1 MSDPVPS
8 AAPESKQSSLAYLVT
23 FPIDVLI
30 VYTFALHVSGSLVSR
45 WFAWIA
51 PLLHIST
58 SIRPVDWYLQHLELV
73 TIVPALVAGYIN
85 IGRFV
90 PAIVGRPV
98 NEKRSASAALWAWI
112 VPAAILMYKM
122 LRYRA
127 PSSVLFD
134 NSMSAFR
141 YFFEIQTVMPT
152 FATMFTSDVVRVAA
166 QMTVTAPFYA
176 GVSYSLGALAARHE
190 VLVKLFSFE
199 RQEETSPSSGDDQ
212 T

>member
-1 MSDPVPS
+1 MSDPVPPP
-8 AAPESKQSSLAYLVT
+8 APDPKQSSLAYLVA
-23 FPIDVLI
+23 FPIDILI

-51 PLLHIST
+51 PLLQNST
-58 SIRPVDWYLQHLELV
+58 GIRPADWYLQHLELV

-85 IGRFV
+85 VGRFV
-90 PAIVGRPV
+90 PAIIGRPV
-98 NEKRSASAALWAWI
+98 NENRSASAAIWAWT
-112 VPAAILMYKM
+112 VPTIILIYKM
-122 LRYRA
+122 LRYHP

-134 NSMSAFR
+134 SSMSAFR
-141 YFFEIQTVMPT
+141 YFLEIQTVMPT
-152 FATMFTSDVVRVAA
+152 FANMYSGDVARVAM

-176 GVSYSLGALAARHE
+176 GVAYSLGALAARHQ

-199 RQEETSPSSGDDQ
+199 RQEQTSPSGGDDQ